1 MTTCLV
7 AFVCFVVNHK
17 GHQDHKAFHST
28 FNARH
33 PGESRYR
40 IHTSLARYVWA
51 RQRPYT
57 SRPRSGEREGPIAK
71 QWEGEGR
78 PCYLFLRR
86 AAEPDCRHFH
96 APPFSP
102 AERCT
107 KGPGA
112 PHPPNAGALGPSLS
126 PLSRGEVYRRSPN
139 SPAKICACDSGG
151 GRDPSIHAVG
161 LSETPVPGQPWVPA
175 FAGMTGEEREER

>member
-1 MTTCLV
+1 MR
-7 AFVCFVVNHK
+7 AK
-17 GHQDHKAFHST
+17 IERST
-28 FNARH
+28 ER
-33 PGESRYR
+33 GYR
-40 IHTSLARYVWA
+40 IHTSLVRHVSAKH
-51 RQRPYT
+51 RPYT

-86 AAEPDCRHFH
+86 AAEPNFRHFH

-112 PHPPNAGALGPSLS
+112 PHPPNADALGPSLS
-126 PLSRGEVYRRSPN
+126 PLSRGEVYRRSPDL
-139 SPAKICACDSGG
+139 PAKMYYSCFICA
-151 GRDPSIHAVG
+151 
-161 LSETPVPGQPWVPA
+161 WPA
-175 FAGMTGEEREER
+175 MIFLYAANLARESVLI